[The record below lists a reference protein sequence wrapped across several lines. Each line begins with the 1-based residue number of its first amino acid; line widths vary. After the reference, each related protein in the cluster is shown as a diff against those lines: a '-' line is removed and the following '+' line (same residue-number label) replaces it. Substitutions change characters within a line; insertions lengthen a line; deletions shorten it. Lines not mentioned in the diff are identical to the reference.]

1 MEAPKPPLLRRT
13 QSSDDLKAVSSQDAA
28 EARARAALRQLEE
41 EQARADALEAELA
54 QARATV
60 PTPPAPP
67 VHNAISV
74 SPDAV
79 TLRRGGKKYVIPFAL
94 LVTVTPFIW
103 TGVMDYMELKRA
115 AKEQRDTFA
124 STTARIDTLE
134 QKLAEQARDNASLRE
149 TVAQLSGY
157 LAGVLPKAGVTV
169 PGAEPGASR
178 MAVVSDPLPLGAKRQ
193 TPVHVR
199 TPVPAPALRP

>member
-13 QSSDDLKAVSSQDAA
+13 RSYDDLKAVSDQDAA
-28 EARARAALRQLEE
+28 ESRARAALRQLEE
-41 EQARADALEAELA
+41 EQARTEALEAELEQTRAAAA
-54 QARATV
+54 QP
-60 PTPPAPP
+60 PTPT
-67 VHNAISV
+67 HNTISV
-74 SPDAV
+74 SPEAV
-79 TLRRGGKKYVIPFAL
+79 TLRRNGKKLVIPFAL
-94 LVTVTPFIW
+94 LMAVAPLVW
-103 TGVMDYMELKRA
+103 TLVVDYMELKRA
-115 AKEQRDTFA
+115 AKEQKDTFA

-134 QKLAEQARDNASLRE
+134 QKLAEQARDGAALRE

-178 MAVVSDPLPLGAKRQ
+178 MVVVSDPLPLGVKRQ
-193 TPVHVR
+193 APVHVR

>member
-1 MEAPKPPLLRRT
+1 M
-13 QSSDDLKAVSSQDAA
+13 SSQDAA

-41 EQARADALEAELA
+41 EHARAEALEVALEQARSVA
-54 QARATV
+54 QA
-60 PTPPAPP
+60 PAPAP
-67 VHNAISV
+67 AHNTISV

-79 TLRRGGKKYVIPFAL
+79 TLRGNGKKFVIPFAL
-94 LVTVTPFIW
+94 LVTVAPLIW
-103 TGVMDYMELKRA
+103 TGVMDYVELKRA
-115 AKEQRDTFA
+115 TKEQKDTFA
-124 STTARIDTLE
+124 STTSRIDTLE

-178 MAVVSDPLPLGAKRQ
+178 VTVVSDPLPLGAKRQ
-193 TPVHVR
+193 TQVNVR
-199 TPVPAPALRP
+199 TPVPAPAPRP